1 MNMLCIGDSLT
12 FGYGVG
18 PENSWVKLIN
28 GLKFSTINKGIN
40 GDTSTGILS
49 RIYQTLIA
57 CRPDI
62 CLIMCGSNDLLMGK
76 SIKSIVENIELITK
90 DCLGLGVIPIIM
102 APPKVYCSLAL
113 ESWDSSLNYDE
124 INNQLEFFSKELKS
138 FAIKNGFKFIDITNS
153 LPFHIS
159 NYSDGLHLSIKG
171 NEIIAEIVK
180 KALY

>member
-1 MNMLCIGDSLT
+1 MNLLCIGDSLT
-12 FGYGVG
+12 FGYSVG

-49 RIYQTLIA
+49 RIYQALIS

-62 CLIMCGSNDLLMGK
+62 CLIMCGSNDLLIGK
-76 SIKSIVENIELITK
+76 SIKSIMENIELITK

-102 APPKVYCSLAL
+102 APPKIYGNLAL
-113 ESWDSSLNYDE
+113 ERWDSSLNYDE
-124 INNQLEFFSKELKS
+124 INSQLENFSKELKDFS
-138 FAIKNGFKFIDITNS
+138 FENNFKFIDITNS

-171 NEIIAEIVK
+171 NEIVAEIVK
-180 KALY
+180 KVLY

>member
-18 PENSWVKLIN
+18 PNNSWVNLIN
-28 GLKFSTINKGIN
+28 NFKFSTINKGIN

-49 RIYQTLIA
+49 RIYQTLIS

-62 CLIMCGSNDLLMGK
+62 CLIMCGSNDLLIGK
-76 SIKSIVENIELITK
+76 SIKSIIENIELITK

-102 APPKVYCSLAL
+102 APPKVYDSLAL
-113 ESWDSSLNYDE
+113 ERWDSTLNYDE
-124 INNQLEFFSKELKS
+124 INSQLENFSKELKDFS
-138 FAIKNGFKFIDITNS
+138 FENNFKFIDITNS